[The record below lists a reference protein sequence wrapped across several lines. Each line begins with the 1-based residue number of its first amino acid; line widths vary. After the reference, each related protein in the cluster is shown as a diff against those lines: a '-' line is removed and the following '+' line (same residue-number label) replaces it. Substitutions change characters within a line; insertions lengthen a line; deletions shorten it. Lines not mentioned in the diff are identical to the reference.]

1 VLSPAKWCA
10 GLLATDLVGELRLL
24 VFPVLPGRG
33 KRLFDDRSRIGIP
46 ARGIEGMAQRR
57 VGQSLRQ
64 GRCETDDS
72 NDCVADGR
80 RAGTALQPWARAALP

>member
-46 ARGIEGMAQRR
+46 ARGIEG
-57 VGQSLRQ
+57 
-64 GRCETDDS
+64 
-72 NDCVADGR
+72 
-80 RAGTALQPWARAALP
+80 TAACWSIATSGKVRNG